1 MTAMTSPPTGSTVR
15 VDAVRKRYR
24 LDERVEL
31 TAADNVSL
39 SVGPGA
45 LVALTGPSGS
55 GKSTLLHL
63 VGGVDR
69 ADGGSISVDDRD
81 ITAMKGDAL
90 AAHRRHV
97 GFVFQRFN
105 LLSALTALDN
115 VLAPVVPF
123 KVGFDKRARAE
134 ALLEAVGLAGRERSL
149 PSRMS
154 GGQQQRVAIARALIW
169 EPGLLLADEPTGNLD
184 SRTGATILDLLLT
197 IREQRGTT
205 ILLATHDPVVAA
217 RCDRLVRL
225 QDGRIT
231 DDVDLRVGEVDVA
244 AILAG
249 GGTAAT

>member
-1 MTAMTSPPTGSTVR
+1 MTSTIDLTATGS
-15 VDAVRKRYR
+15 AVQLDGVVKRYI
-24 LDERVEL
+24 LDEGTEL
-31 TAADNVSL
+31 VAADGISL
-39 SVGPGA
+39 AVEPGG

-63 VGGVDR
+63 IGGVDG
-69 ADGGSISVDDRD
+69 ADAGTITVDDREVS
-81 ITAMKGDAL
+81 ALRGNAL

-105 LLSALTALDN
+105 LLGALTARDN

-123 KVGFDKRARAE
+123 KVPFDKATRAE
-134 ALLEAVGLAGRERSL
+134 ELLAAVGLAGREGSL

-169 EPGLLLADEPTGNLD
+169 NPGLLLADEPTGNLD
-184 SRTGATILDLLLT
+184 TRTGADILDLLLAL
-197 IREQRGTT
+197 RAERGTT
-205 ILLATHDPVVAA
+205 ILLATHDPIVAA

-231 DDVDLRVGEVDVA
+231 DDVDLRTGDVDIA
-244 AILAG
+244 ALLAG
-249 GGTAAT
+249 GPRP

>member
-1 MTAMTSPPTGSTVR
+1 MTSTPDLTTTGSTVLLDG
-15 VDAVRKRYR
+15 VVKRYV
-24 LDERVEL
+24 LDEGTEL
-31 TAADNVSL
+31 VAADGVSL
-39 SVGPGA
+39 AVEAGG

-63 VGGVDR
+63 VGGVDG
-69 ADGGSISVDDRD
+69 ADAGTITVDDRKV
-81 ITAMKGDAL
+81 TALRGDAL

-105 LLSALTALDN
+105 LLGALTARDN

-123 KVGFDKRARAE
+123 KVPFDKAARAGE
-134 ALLEAVGLAGRERSL
+134 LLAAVGLAGREGSL

-169 EPGLLLADEPTGNLD
+169 SPGLLLADEPTGNLD
-184 SRTGATILDLLLT
+184 SRTGADILDLLLAL
-197 IREQRGTT
+197 RSERGTT

-231 DDVDLRVGEVDVA
+231 DDVDLRPGDVDVA
-244 AILAG
+244 ALLAG
-249 GGTAAT
+249 GGS

>member
-1 MTAMTSPPTGSTVR
+1 MTTTTTGSRVR
-15 VDAVRKRYR
+15 VEDVTKRYT
-24 LDERVEL
+24 LDEGAEL
-31 TAADNVSL
+31 VAADGVSL
-39 SVGPGA
+39 TVEPGA

-63 VGGVDR
+63 IGGVDR
-69 ADGGSISVDDRD
+69 ADGGAIWVDDREV
-81 ITAMKGDAL
+81 TALEGDAL

-105 LLSALTALDN
+105 LLGALTARDN

-123 KVGFDKRARAE
+123 KVDFDKHARADE
-134 ALLEAVGLAGRERSL
+134 LLAAVGLAGRERSL

-169 EPGLLLADEPTGNLD
+169 SPGLLLADEPTGNLD
-184 SRTGATILDLLLT
+184 SKTGTSILDLLLSL
-197 IREQRGTT
+197 RAELGTT
-205 ILLATHDPVVAA
+205 ILLATHDPIVAA

-225 QDGRIT
+225 QDGHIT
-231 DDVDLRVGEVDVA
+231 DDVDLRAGDVDVA

-249 GGTAAT
+249 GS

>member
-1 MTAMTSPPTGSTVR
+1 MTTTTTTGSSVR
-15 VDAVRKRYR
+15 VADVTKRYM
-24 LDERVEL
+24 LDEGAEL
-31 TAADNVSL
+31 VAAAGVSL
-39 SVGPGA
+39 TIEPGS

-63 VGGVDR
+63 IGGVDR
-69 ADGGSISVDDRD
+69 PDGGAIWVDDREV
-81 ITAMKGDAL
+81 TALEGDAL

-105 LLSALTALDN
+105 LLGALTARDN

-123 KVGFDKRARAE
+123 KVGFDKSARADE
-134 ALLEAVGLAGRERSL
+134 LLAAVGLQGRERSL

-169 EPGLLLADEPTGNLD
+169 SPGLLLADEPTGNLD
-184 SRTGATILDLLLT
+184 SKTGTAILDLLLSLRAT
-197 IREQRGTT
+197 LGTT
-205 ILLATHDPVVAA
+205 VLIATHDPIVAA

-225 QDGRIT
+225 QDGHIT
-231 DDVDLRVGEVDVA
+231 DDIDLRSGAVDVA

-249 GGTAAT
+249 GA